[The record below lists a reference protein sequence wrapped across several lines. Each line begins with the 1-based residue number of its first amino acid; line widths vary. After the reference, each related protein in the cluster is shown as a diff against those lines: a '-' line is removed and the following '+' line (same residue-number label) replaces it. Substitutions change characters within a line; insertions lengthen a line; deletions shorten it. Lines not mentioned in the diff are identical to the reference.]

1 MNNEDKRCPTCHQTV
16 KEKPYHLMSF
26 MVKDLWKIY
35 KYCKENSR
43 HEFKRSELNVIL
55 IDSKKGATNTGANF
69 GNWLLFGRGMMYRP
83 ETYRGRPVKG
93 KGYWGFNLERIE
105 SFFAGDWVVWLHC
118 YKDPLKPEPENIRF
132 EGEGTI
138 HDIPNLTEYLN
149 EYREYIGNKI

>member
-1 MNNEDKRCPTCHQTV
+1 MNNDDKHCPTCGQMV

-35 KYCKENSR
+35 KYCKENNR
-43 HEFKRSELNVIL
+43 HEFKRSELNIVL

-83 ETYRGRPVKG
+83 TSYKGRPVKG

-105 SFFAGDWVVWLHC
+105 DFFRGDWTVWLHC
-118 YKDPLKPEPENIRF
+118 YKDPLKLPPDNFRL

-138 HDIPNLTEYLN
+138 RDIPHLADYLN
-149 EYREYIGNKI
+149 EYQEYVGNKI